1 MIVPLGGG
9 SGLSRLRMG
18 RWFFPFLLLATLL
31 QNYFDLSALMT
42 TGSLALYMYTGPI
55 VYKLGKDIA
64 YLCLLLSI
72 VWVARKSGRTP
83 LVDYALGLVVLV
95 LVQWA
100 ISVLVNGPLIAT
112 IGLRWITP
120 FILFLLM
127 RDWVNGLDKR
137 VVAKWVLWGMYLCI
151 AVQVVQL
158 FTMPPVFGEVLPGI
172 PARTPGI
179 FIVPNSASLFGCA
192 SAALL
197 MVLHSESRSRCWYF
211 VFLAAMISLL
221 TQSGTGIVTV
231 ALMALFV
238 FCGRRINLF
247 GLLMLVSVLLLIP
260 SLNVLTQRADFVQIS
275 GGGRLKVLWDMLS
288 GASFGISNFGVYT
301 NAANL
306 VSENP
311 AGQVA
316 PDSLVASW
324 IGNFGVFWIFGLL
337 LVGLFVRFRMTQV
350 DWIRATPAV
359 IVLAC
364 FSMTTIV
371 FEAFPMNLYL
381 AIALWSAL
389 KIKHVSPS
397 PELLAGT

>member
-1 MIVPLGGG
+1 
-9 SGLSRLRMG
+9 MG
-18 RWFFPFLLLATLL
+18 RWFFPFVLLATLL
-31 QNYFDLSALMT
+31 QNYYDLAALMT
-42 TGSLALYMYTGPI
+42 QGSLALYTYTGPI
-55 VYKLGKDIA
+55 AYKLGKDIA
-64 YLCLLLSI
+64 YLILLVSI

-95 LVQWA
+95 LLQWA
-100 ISVLVNGPLIAT
+100 ISVLVNGPLVAT
-112 IGLRWITP
+112 IGLRWVTP

-127 RDWVNGLDKR
+127 RDWVNGIDKR
-137 VVAKWVLWGMYLCI
+137 AAARWVLWGMYVCL
-151 AVQVVQL
+151 AVQAVQL
-158 FTMPPVFGEVLPGI
+158 FTMPPVFGEVLPGV

-179 FIVPNSASLFGCA
+179 FIVPNSTSLFGCA

-197 MVLHSESRSRCWYF
+197 IVLRGDSRAKCWYF
-211 VFLAAMISLL
+211 VFLAGMISALS
-221 TQSGTGIVTV
+221 QSGAGIVTV
-231 ALMALFV
+231 ALLALCV
-238 FCGRRINLF
+238 FCKRRINLF
-247 GLLMLVSVLLLIP
+247 ALLMLLSVLLLVP
-260 SLNVLTQRADFVQIS
+260 SLNILTQRADFVQLS

-311 AGQVA
+311 AAQVA

-324 IGNFGVFWIFGLL
+324 IGNFGAFWIFGALL
-337 LVGLFVRFRMTQV
+337 TALFVKFRMTQV
-350 DWIRATPAV
+350 DWIRAMPAV

-381 AIALWSAL
+381 AVALWSAL
-389 KIKHVSPS
+389 KMKPVAAQ
-397 PELLAGT
+397 PEQLAGI